1 MEANR
6 SPMGRRLERI
16 NAIRNAE
23 YQAAAPPPGIEI
35 NLGRSSFRIR
45 GGSDR
50 EIELLYSRLGLSGPD
65 DFAIQPSVWA
75 AALKSHVDLS
85 SSGDLEKAIA
95 VDLEELSV
103 LTNNPL
109 MEEENDGTT
118 ILRELR
124 KEEESGND
132 ERKVSSFSPL
142 VRVVREEEIKVGSA
156 LTLPPGKLK
165 TPPIERADSTG
176 GIVKSFTLMEEENSG
191 TTELH
196 KEDASTHEE
205 STVRSVLPLVSP
217 LPLPPGRLKIPPP
230 SIRLPPLERSDSAW
244 DIVKSF
250 AAEDDTDGDGLKQK
264 PEEDR
269 EGVRD
274 GETLN
279 GYAESISKK
288 EDVTVVLRK
297 DSREERGEVI
307 GISPHG
313 SLKRTISSWMK
324 GGLLGRG
331 SFGTVYEAISHDGFF
346 FAVKEIFMDQG
357 SSKQSILQIEQEVS
371 LLSRLQHENINQY
384 YGTDRRDGKLY
395 IFLELVTQ
403 GSLASLYRKYR
414 FQDSQVSAYT
424 RQILNGLSYLHHRNI
439 LHRDIKCANILVD
452 SNGCVKL
459 ADFGLAK
466 EIDLL
471 IQANSCKGSVY
482 WMAPE
487 VARAM
492 PHGPPADI
500 WSLGCTVLEML
511 TGNLPYPEIEWMQA
525 MFKIGRG
532 ERPPIPSTLSDD
544 ARDFID
550 KCVQVKPQ
558 NRPSANALLQHP
570 FVKPRSSEDANL

>member
-1 MEANR
+1 
-6 SPMGRRLERI
+6 MGRRLERI

-35 NLGRSSFRIR
+35 NHGRSSFRIR

-85 SSGDLEKAIA
+85 SSGDLEKEIA
-95 VDLEELSV
+95 VDSEELSV
-103 LTNNPL
+103 STNNAL
-109 MEEENDGTT
+109 MVEEENDGTT
-118 ILRELR
+118 VLRELR
-124 KEEESGND
+124 KEEESGKED
-132 ERKVSSFSPL
+132 GKVSSFSPF
-142 VRVVREEEIKVGSA
+142 VRVVREEEIYSEEIKEVSA
-156 LTLPPGKLK
+156 VTLPP
-165 TPPIERADSTG
+165 PIESDDSTG
-176 GIVKSFTLMEEENSG
+176 DIEKSFKLMEEENSG

-196 KEDASTHEE
+196 KEDESNNKE
-205 STVRSVLPLVSP
+205 STVRSVSPLVSP

-230 SIRLPPLERSDSAW
+230 SIRLPPLERGDSAW

-250 AAEDDTDGDGLKQK
+250 AAEDDTDEYVLKTK
-264 PEEDR
+264 PEENG
-269 EGVRD
+269 EGVRL
-274 GETLN
+274 GVTVN

-288 EDVTVVLRK
+288 GDVTVVLRK

-424 RQILNGLSYLHHRNI
+424 RQILNGLSYLHQRNI

-525 MFKIGRG
+525 MFKIGKG

-550 KCVQVKPQ
+550 KCLQVKPQ